1 MKSGEQE
8 GLSEKIETEMEKGGN
23 EKIKVK
29 YFKYEIGMKKIHM
42 KISEWI
48 FFFISV
54 KIQTYHQYEN
64 FLRCRQF
71 FSPMFLLILSLKLK
85 KIAVLKESTMK
96 KVKNKSH

>member
-48 FFFISV
+48 FFS
-54 KIQTYHQYEN
+54 
-64 FLRCRQF
+64 FL
-71 FSPMFLLILSLKLK
+71 
-85 KIAVLKESTMK
+85 
-96 KVKNKSH
+96 